1 MDQLSIA
8 KGMSED
14 KQSKILTTI
23 TSYGKGLLSFI
34 RKRVKSDA
42 DAEDILQD
50 VWFQLTAV
58 INSEPVE
65 QVGGWLYRVARNR
78 IIDKYR
84 KKTETSYDD
93 TMEDDNEQSVSFSEL
108 LLGVNDSPEK
118 TYQDR
123 LMWKTL
129 FSSLEE
135 LPAAQRDVFVWHELD
150 HIPFAEIAERTG
162 ESVNTLISRKR
173 YAVLHLRKRLLVFY
187 KELDK

>member
-1 MDQLSIA
+1 
-8 KGMSED
+8 
-14 KQSKILTTI
+14 
-23 TSYGKGLLSFI
+23 
-34 RKRVKSDA
+34 
-42 DAEDILQD
+42 
-50 VWFQLTAV
+50 
-58 INSEPVE
+58 
-65 QVGGWLYRVARNR
+65 VARNR

>member
-1 MDQLSIA
+1 MNQVSVA
-8 KGMSED
+8 TNMSED

-23 TSYGKGLLSFI
+23 ASYGKGLLSFI

-84 KKTETSYDD
+84 KKTESSYDD
-93 TMEDDNEQSVSFSEL
+93 RTEEDDERAASFSALLLSVS
-108 LLGVNDSPEK
+108 GTPEE

-129 FSSLEE
+129 FSSLDE
-135 LPAAQRDVFVWHELD
+135 LPAAQRDVFIWHELD
-150 HIPFAEIAERTG
+150 RIPFAEIAARTG
-162 ESVNTLISRKR
+162 EPVATLISRKH
-173 YAVLHLRKRLLVFY
+173 YAILHLRKRLLVFY
-187 KELDK
+187 NELGK